1 MSKRKFPNWLK
12 GLMTYVEETESPR
25 NFWMWSGLFTLAS
38 ALQRKVWLPY
48 GLDNV
53 YPNLYILIVAPP
65 AICRKGAPV
74 SLSKRMLS
82 GTGLKVSVDSSS
94 KRALTKELEEI
105 SKEQIFNHKG
115 IPFVQS
121 AMAIISKEMS
131 SLLAVDPKGII
142 EILTDLFDSHDK
154 WEYKTSGSGADFIE
168 GVCVSALIATTPS
181 WLSANLPYEAIGGGF
196 SSRFAIIT
204 GQNKYKE
211 VPIPPIPD
219 VRIYEALMSDLAKIS
234 LIKGE
239 FSWGKN
245 AKQYFVEWYKTLKDK
260 LPEIKDDR
268 LHPFIGRIHVIAI
281 KVAMALRVAYSSTLI
296 LSLGDIT
303 TAVNLV
309 EEVLATASA
318 SLGGVGLSRFGPTME
333 KIKLQLAQFRKISE
347 KDLLLWNYR
356 DLEGGDFDLI
366 MGMLCKMNVCK
377 VVIEESKVITYYV
390 FNKGE

>member
-25 NFWMWSGLFTLAS
+25 NFWMWSGLFTLSS

-53 YPNLYILIVAPP
+53 YPNLYVLIVAPP
-65 AICRKGAPV
+65 AVCRKGAPV
-74 SLSKRMLS
+74 GLAKRMLS

-121 AMAIISKEMS
+121 AMAVVSKEMS

-154 WEYKTSGSGADFIE
+154 WEYKTSGSGSDFIE
-168 GVCVSALIATTPS
+168 GVCVSTLIATTPS

-196 SSRFAIIT
+196 SSRFAIIN
-204 GQNKYKE
+204 GRRRYKE

-239 FSWGKN
+239 FRWDEE
-245 AKQYFVEWYKTLKDK
+245 ARQYFISWYGKLDAK
-260 LPEIKDDR
+260 LPKIKDDR
-268 LHPFIGRIHVIAI
+268 LHPFMGRIHIIAI
-281 KVAMALRVAYSSTLI
+281 KVAMALRVAYTDNLI
-296 LSLGDIT
+296 LTLKDVTSAI
-303 TAVNLV
+303 NLV
-309 EEVLATASA
+309 EEVLGTASEA
-318 SLGGVGLSRFGPTME
+318 LGGVGLSRFGPTME

-356 DLEGGDFDLI
+356 DLEGGDFDVI
-366 MGMLCKMNVCK
+366 MSMLCKMQVCK
-377 VVIEESKVITYYV
+377 AVTEASTGITYYT
-390 FNKGE
+390 FIKGD